1 MTKNNHGLCLII
13 NNEVFKNEEC
23 KNRKGSEKDVDTL
36 EKLFSELGF
45 TTLVETNLSKP
56 QLDKT
61 LTNFAKDNRHIVSE
75 MCIVIVMS
83 HGLNDAIET
92 VDGCLVSLC
101 LLILMHEK
109 VL

>member
-1 MTKNNHGLCLII
+1 MIKNNHGLCLII

-56 QLDKT
+56 QLDQT
-61 LTNFAKDNRHIVSE
+61 LTNFAMDNRHVGSE

-83 HGLNDAIET
+83 HGSDGVIET
-92 VDGCLVSLC
+92 ADNCFVSYTLC
-101 LLILMHEK
+101 KL
-109 VL
+109 